1 MSVIIN
7 SCAPGCWTCYPSK
20 EHSKSCFLNWKPHEI
35 ESSFGVW
42 KFLQMISSHAFHR
55 THTPWKPRII
65 TGRSESELYITGT
78 SNIRVGWWYLHSN
91 IICCTPDSCTMD
103 LHNQHPQIYQL
114 FDQELLSPKTQAHHF
129 EGPKISKLLCLT
141 ILYSLPPEC
150 RKLQVV
156 CKKKCWE
163 KCCVSKS
170 FLSPG
175 YTTPTPSSV
184 YTQ

>member
-20 EHSKSCFLNWKPHEI
+20 EHSKSCFLNWKPHDI

-42 KFLQMISSHAFHR
+42 KILQMISSHAFHR

-78 SNIRVGWWYLHSN
+78 SNIMGWWYLHSN

-129 EGPKISKLLCLT
+129 EGPKISKLLCFTLCPLSAENYRLSARKNAEKNVVFQRVSEVQGT
-141 ILYSLPPEC
+141 LPQ
-150 RKLQVV
+150 L
-156 CKKKCWE
+156 
-163 KCCVSKS
+163 
-170 FLSPG
+170 LDIA
-175 YTTPTPSSV
+175 Y
-184 YTQ
+184 